1 MCVGVGAGKGKVRVM
16 VGLGVW
22 FQICVECF
30 VSQIWE
36 IILNNVALKITEILS
51 QRGFRQYSPPPQ
63 KTPGSRIL

>member
-1 MCVGVGAGKGKVRVM
+1 MCVGLGAGKGKVRVM

-22 FQICVECF
+22 FQICVECY

-36 IILNNVALKITEILS
+36 IILNNAALKITEIPS
-51 QRGFRQYSPPPQ
+51 QRGFRQYPPRP